1 MARLSRSGLHA
12 HEVVEDH
19 TATAPNQHAA
29 IDANVSF
36 GDKTLTI
43 LQNHNTNIDQSSP
56 DFIDSLTNKLKD
68 LHIYSPKENR
78 GDRSLLAA
86 HQRPTRSSIVH
97 ETLPIIDPV
106 GKETGNCDNPTAE
119 TTHAQGPFPAEPPRL
134 SKQNEGIPSLAE
146 THASSVAATHQ
157 TPDTFEASFPSKV
170 LRASNLDH
178 HPLGTDPDIQ
188 SSIAKH
194 QAGQYDYVLSLLSP
208 LSTTSCE
215 HSPIDQRESTL
226 KYGCNVLLQSECPR
240 KSVCCQGKPANT
252 YKILATPLGDEDVVL
267 QDTPQQ
273 ILVKG
278 DEEIMAVAEP
288 IARFI
293 SPTSAGDETM
303 PNKFSQSGVTFAVVE
318 QSQPEPQDALAAV
331 VEHSK
336 DSAISF
342 SNEDVSVETPR
353 TPSRSTSASSRSR
366 IEDSVEALDRLEEQ
380 LEAIDAAITPPS
392 KSRRLQAAMDES
404 TTTKAGGL
412 HRTSSLLK
420 RGQTDRATP
429 TTPQAR
435 RALKKSVSVTTT
447 NQDESSPAKSATKRS
462 SVSRPTSLLPPKP
475 PARSTKPPTKPS
487 FELPG
492 EAVARRIKE
501 QRETRLAQQ
510 AQEKAAAAA
519 VPQRTRSTRA
529 PTRPNFELPGEAIS
543 RRKRAERE
551 AKLKAQEEEE
561 RKRREFKAR
570 PIRANL
576 TSASY
581 PRETATSRARQ
592 SKGPE
597 LNEIGQVGHGGPK
610 RSSIVGA
617 PRAPLTKSGSTR
629 SPQVRGRGISQTSSA
644 SPQLNRAASI
654 SASSVSSKRSTLSA
668 EDVEQ
673 QKVKGRAVFERDN
686 SYIEDKER
694 ERREREFN
702 TKLAREQAAERS
714 RQASR
719 EWAEKQR
726 RKQLVVANA
735 VAA

>member
-194 QAGQYDYVLSLLSP
+194 QA
-208 LSTTSCE
+208 
-215 HSPIDQRESTL
+215 
-226 KYGCNVLLQSECPR
+226 
-240 KSVCCQGKPANT
+240 
-252 YKILATPLGDEDVVL
+252 ATPLGDEDVVL